1 VENKMKEEI
10 FVYFIGTA
18 GSGKSTLTAN
28 FYKWFELRGLNATIV
43 NLDPGAENLPYEPD
57 VDIRDW
63 ISLREVME
71 TNELGPNGAQIA
83 CADMIALNTDDVKK
97 SIDSFKSDYIL
108 IDTPGQL
115 ELFVFRESGKYTIE
129 FLNPERSVIC
139 YLLDPI
145 LARTASGFV
154 SQLLL
159 SITTNFRLHSPQINV
174 LSKADLLSDKDL
186 EIIKKWSDGTDEIY
200 GAITTEEASIYREM
214 SEAISR
220 LIQEFGGHTQLIPT
234 SKNELSGIEDL
245 YTNIQLQFEGGED
258 LMKD

>member
-1 VENKMKEEI
+1 MKEEI

-28 FYKWFELRGLNATIV
+28 FQKWFKLRGLDAVIV

-63 ISLREVME
+63 ISLKEVME
-71 TNELGPNGAQIA
+71 TNDLGPNGAQIA

-108 IDTPGQL
+108 VDTPGQL
-115 ELFVFRESGKYTIE
+115 ELFVFRESGKYTVE
-129 FLNPERSVIC
+129 FLNPERSIIC

-159 SITTNFRLHSPQINV
+159 SITTNFRLNKSQINV
-174 LSKADLLSDKDL
+174 LTKSDLLTEKDL
-186 EIIKKWSDGTDEIY
+186 EIIKKWSDSPEEIY
-200 GAITTEEASIYREM
+200 GSITIEDASIYREM
-214 SEAISR
+214 SEAITR
-220 LIQEFGGHTQLIPT
+220 LIQEFGGHTKLIPT
-234 SKNELSGIEDL
+234 SKNNLSGIEDI